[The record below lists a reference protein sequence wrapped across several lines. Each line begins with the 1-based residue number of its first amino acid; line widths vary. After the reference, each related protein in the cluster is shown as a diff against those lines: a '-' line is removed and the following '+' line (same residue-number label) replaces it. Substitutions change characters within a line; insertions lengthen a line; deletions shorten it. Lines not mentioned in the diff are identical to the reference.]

1 MRTFSYDPPARR
13 FDSTQLGM
21 AAKPDYPPNSY
32 LRQMIY
38 PFTGRGGCASE
49 ATTTP
54 NGATQTSTPRP
65 GLEESLLTGSSRAAT
80 RRRLPRWQRPP
91 GDVRWHCR
99 FSDSAPRVD
108 QDCASP
114 STDISTYFSMWI

>member
-1 MRTFSYDPPARR
+1 MRTFSYDSARR

-21 AAKPDYPPNSY
+21 AAKPDYPNSY

-54 NGATQTSTPRP
+54 NRATQTSTPDPVSKNR
-65 GLEESLLTGSSRAAT
+65 
-80 RRRLPRWQRPP
+80 
-91 GDVRWHCR
+91 C
-99 FSDSAPRVD
+99 
-108 QDCASP
+108 
-114 STDISTYFSMWI
+114 